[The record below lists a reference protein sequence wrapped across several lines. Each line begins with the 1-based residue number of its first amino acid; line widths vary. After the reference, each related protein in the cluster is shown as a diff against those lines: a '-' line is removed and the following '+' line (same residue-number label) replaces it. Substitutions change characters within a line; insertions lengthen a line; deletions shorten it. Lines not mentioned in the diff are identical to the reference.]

1 MCFCIDSTQTNCQC
15 FGKGELKKNEV
26 TRPLTMALRF
36 SSKNARAFK
45 TAIQHLVMRLPYAN
59 KYEIYADIIP
69 DAPDTDSI
77 MLKIMLGLSYLSYF
91 STSFI
96 FIKHALTKNDVG
108 IVVNLGKGG
117 VRRDAERANVE
128 AVLFAALNI

>member
-1 MCFCIDSTQTNCQC
+1 M
-15 FGKGELKKNEV
+15 
-26 TRPLTMALRF
+26 TMPLRF

-77 MLKIMLGLSYLSYF
+77 MLKIMLGLSARHY
-91 STSFI
+91 
-96 FIKHALTKNDVG
+96 
-108 IVVNLGKGG
+108 
-117 VRRDAERANVE
+117 
-128 AVLFAALNI
+128 